1 LNKTSIAA
9 PPILQSTI
17 LPSISNNN
25 KYSSKNISLIEL
37 DSTPGLSRIIQT
49 NKNSSTIKV
58 AKKRQNS
65 PYELV
70 ELDNEDDDIVEIATI
85 ENNNNLQTKTHN
97 QILSSNYSL
106 ISKHSKLN
114 VNNRSYLQNEKN
126 WNEKLNK
133 NTPILQ
139 DM

>member
-1 LNKTSIAA
+1 MNKTSIAA